1 MYKRRVNVRGI
12 IYKDGKIFAQKL
24 KSKVNSTE
32 NNYWS
37 TPGGGMDDGED
48 VLSALHREMIEET
61 GVAPIID
68 RLLLIQQ
75 FYDGEKEQLE
85 LFFLITNAEDY
96 EVIDLAATSHGEI
109 EVSQYGFIDPHKEYI
124 LPEVLR
130 DMDFESLIAAP
141 APVVISNELP
151 PL

>member
-109 EVSQYGFIDPHKEYI
+109 EVSQYGFIDPRKEYI

>member
-1 MYKRRVNVRGI
+1 MYKRRINVRGI

-24 KSKVNSTE
+24 KHKVDGTE
-32 NNYWS
+32 NSYWS

-48 VLSALHREMIEET
+48 LLSALHREMIEET
-61 GVAPIID
+61 GVAPVID

-96 EVIDLAATSHGEI
+96 EVLDLAATSHGEI
-109 EVSQYGFIDPHKEYI
+109 EVSQYGFIDPKTEYI
-124 LPEVLR
+124 LPDVIKT
-130 DMDFESLIAAP
+130 MDLESLIAAP
-141 APVVISNELP
+141 APVIIANELP
-151 PL
+151 

>member
-37 TPGGGMDDGED
+37 TPGGGMD
-48 VLSALHREMIEET
+48 
-61 GVAPIID
+61 
-68 RLLLIQQ
+68 
-75 FYDGEKEQLE
+75 DGEKEQLE